1 MDKSCQEKQSGQHD
15 DLEREAAHRGLRK
28 TGSRTLGWDTDH
40 RDFPRNWPLRRKLY
54 DVCVIFF
61 LEFYTTVMSTTGPS
75 AAEEAMS
82 EYAMSRVVMLTGF
95 QFMYG
100 AGQAL
105 GGLIMPPFSES
116 LGRQKSYLVSA
127 GAYSLSS
134 LLVGLVPSPAGVF
147 IGRFFSGFASSV
159 PAVVLAGSI
168 EDLYTQQPRLWLL
181 WFWNCSTMLG
191 IAVGPIY
198 GSYIVDAI
206 GWRWVYHVSAI
217 TCAVTFFLLI
227 PVRES
232 RPTTLLQRRFDN
244 LQSKVGAIDM
254 DIPNPDRIN
263 STRELAQV
271 ILVRPAKIG
280 VSEPILIL
288 VSILSAS
295 AWGMMYLFTE
305 SFTVVYSGFGWT
317 STLSGL
323 TTLFGNPQAP
333 KSDKKE
339 TKKRE
344 DDGSSGDNVDSTLT
358 PGSAP
363 QRRLLIHASSKHLTF
378 ACPQFE
384 RTLQTGFREGTKL
397 RATGCLRFPV
407 QDWEAKPFL
416 ILMLIIHHR
425 SRMVPRQLS
434 LHMLVEM
441 ARLVDYY
448 ECYEAVEVFSGSWL
462 IGSNFTSGD
471 PRSVDEAEKW
481 LFVSWVFNQ
490 PRSFL
495 ASSKYLKSRQTSDSN
510 FSQLPVPHAIQ
521 AAINGTRRGL
531 IAGAIHSMHS
541 FLSKLQNGPNW
552 NPLTECYFKLRGD
565 QPDPI
570 GTGLSQHQQSK
581 IL

>member
-1 MDKSCQEKQSGQHD
+1 MDESHQEKQSGHHD
-15 DLEREAAHRGLRK
+15 SLEREAAHRGLRK

-54 DVCVIFF
+54 DACIIFF

-105 GGLIMPPFSES
+105 GGLIMPPFSEA

-127 GAYSLSS
+127 GAYCLSS

-159 PAVVLAGSI
+159 PAIVLAGSI
-168 EDLYTQQPRLWLL
+168 EDLYSQHPRLWLL

-206 GWRWVYHVSAI
+206 G
-217 TCAVTFFLLI
+217 C
-227 PVRES
+227 

-244 LQSKVGAIDM
+244 LQSKVGAVDM

-263 STRELAQV
+263 STRELMQV

-305 SFTVVYSGFGWT
+305 SFTVVYSEFGWSSRAT
-317 STLSGL
+317 SLPFIALFPGIILSG
-323 TTLFGNPQAP
+323 F
-333 KSDKKE
+333 
-339 TKKRE
+339 
-344 DDGSSGDNVDSTLT
+344 V
-358 PGSAP
+358 
-363 QRRLLIHASSKHLTF
+363 RL
-378 ACPQFE
+378 
-384 RTLQTGFREGTKL
+384 
-397 RATGCLRFPV
+397 
-407 QDWEAKPFL
+407 W
-416 ILMLIIHHR
+416 
-425 SRMVPRQLS
+425 
-434 LHMLVEM
+434 
-441 ARLVDYY
+441 DYH
-448 ECYEAVEVFSGSWL
+448 
-462 IGSNFTSGD
+462 
-471 PRSVDEAEKW
+471 
-481 LFVSWVFNQ
+481 Q
-490 PRSFL
+490 
-495 ASSKYLKSRQTSDSN
+495 LKSRQKA
-510 FSQLPVPHAIQ
+510 SQRPEPEDKIGGFAI
-521 AAINGTRRGL
+521 AAPALAIGL
-531 IAGAIHSMHS
+531 WIFG
-541 FLSKLQNGPNW
+541 
-552 NPLTECYFKLRGD
+552 
-565 QPDPI
+565 
-570 GTGLSQHQQSK
+570 
-581 IL
+581 